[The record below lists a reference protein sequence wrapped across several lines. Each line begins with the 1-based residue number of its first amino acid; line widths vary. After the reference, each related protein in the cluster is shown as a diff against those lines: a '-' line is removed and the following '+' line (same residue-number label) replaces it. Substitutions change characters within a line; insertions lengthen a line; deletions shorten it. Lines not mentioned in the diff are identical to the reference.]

1 MYEVLDK
8 IELADK
14 MVGLEISAE
23 IVAAKA
29 EAGQFV
35 IIRTNK
41 EGERIPLTIAD
52 FDREEGSIKIV
63 FQVVGK
69 TTEELADMN
78 PGDHLETFTGPLGK
92 PTEVKNFGTVLIV
105 GGGAGIAPTFPVARA
120 MKEAG
125 NEVISIIGART
136 EDLLF
141 YEKEIGSVSNQLYI
155 ATDDGSKGKK
165 GRVTDVLTDLIEEKK
180 TIHRVFAVG
189 PVPMMRAVVDITKK
203 AGILTIVSLNPIMVD
218 GTGMCGA
225 CRVTVG
231 DETKFACVDGP
242 DFKGHE
248 VDFDELTARQNMY
261 KKMESRSLEA
271 YNKKHRGDCQCR

>member
-180 TIHRVFAVG
+180 TILRVFAVG